1 MKYLTTKQSAEIL
14 GVDDSRIRQLI
25 LAGRLKA
32 TKAGRDW
39 LITSKALKAVKNR
52 RPGRPKGRQS

>member
-1 MKYLTTKQSAEIL
+1 MKYLTTKQAAEIL

-32 TKAGRDW
+32 EKFGHAWMIRP
-39 LITSKALKAVKNR
+39 KALEAVKDR
-52 RPGRPKGRQS
+52 RPGRPNKEKK